1 MKERINGQVQIQ
13 AKFFSAIQE
22 RKEVCPDNTN
32 FEKLHMVVCM
42 MKFI

>member
-13 AKFFSAIQE
+13 AKFLSAIQA
-22 RKEVCPDNTN
+22 RKEVCPDYTS

-42 MKFI
+42 IKFI